1 MAEKV
6 ETKMEDIAVNE
17 DNKLTADELKE
28 VQSYDQKFQ
37 QIQFALGEIAILKN
51 NREKREA
58 GLWDEFNKAVEA
70 QNKMRQTLQE
80 KYGDVSV
87 DKNTGTITETP
98 MPPQEG

>member
-17 DNKLTADELKE
+17 ESKLTADELKE

-51 NREKREA
+51 NWEKREA
-58 GLWDEFNKAVEA
+58 SLWEEFDKAVEG

-87 DKNTGTITETP
+87 DKNTGTITNPP